1 MNETLI
7 ELVWERAH
15 GRCEYCQLP
24 QVFTTCDFEI
34 DHIIAK
40 KHRGRTAASNLALT
54 CFFCN
59 SAKGPNIAG
68 LDPRTQ
74 KITPLFHPRRHKW
87 NRHFRWDGPVLVG
100 MTAIGRA
107 TIAVLN
113 INEAQAVAT
122 RAALIQTGVFG
133 PERFRPD

>member
-1 MNETLI
+1 VNETLI

-87 NRHFRWDGPVLVG
+87 SRHFKWEGPTLVG
-100 MTAIGRA
+100 RTPQGRT

-113 INEAQAVAT
+113 INEPEAILL
-122 RAALIQTGVFG
+122 RESLILEDLFPPT
-133 PERFRPD
+133 